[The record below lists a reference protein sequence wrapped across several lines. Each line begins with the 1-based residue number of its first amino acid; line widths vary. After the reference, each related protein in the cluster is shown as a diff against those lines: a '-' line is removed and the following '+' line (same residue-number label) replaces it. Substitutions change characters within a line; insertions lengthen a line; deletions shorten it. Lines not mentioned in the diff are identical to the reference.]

1 MLHVF
6 RAIFVLLCSI
16 FGWQIA
22 VEVYDAEWWRG
33 LLAGSGIGLCCILL
47 ELSFAR
53 RFISI
58 ISVLMF
64 GMVVGFIL
72 SHFMIA
78 AMDLIPALRLDP
90 TDAHGRLYRDF
101 GITFVFGFLSVL
113 AILHTKDDF
122 KFVIPFIELKKQ
134 GHAGRSLLLDTSV
147 IIDGRVA
154 DVVETGIVDGPLI
167 IPKFVLLELQA
178 VADSADKLKR
188 QRGRRGLDILN
199 RMRQNPRMRI
209 EIQDVTLPHIE
220 EVDAKL
226 VHLAKT
232 TDSRLATNDFNL
244 AKVAKVEGVE
254 VFNVNDLANAIKP
267 AVLQGDPLS
276 IMIIKPGE
284 NSGQGIGYLED
295 GTMVV
300 GEGCSD
306 YIGQQLDLTVTNVLQ
321 TSAGRLIFA
330 RPADQD

>member
-6 RAIFVLLCSI
+6 RAIFVLICAI
-16 FGWQIA
+16 FGWQIG
-22 VEVYDAEWWRG
+22 VTVYDIDWWQG
-33 LLAGSGIGLCCILL
+33 LLFGSLTGICCTVL

-58 ISVLMF
+58 ISILMF
-64 GMVVGFIL
+64 GVVVGFIV
-72 SHFMIA
+72 SHFVIA
-78 AMDLIPALRLDP
+78 AIDLIPALQPLNPESRIS
-90 TDAHGRLYRDF
+90 RDF
-101 GITFVFGFLSVL
+101 GITFVFSFLSIL

-122 KFVIPFIELKKQ
+122 KFVIPFIELKRQ
-134 GHAGRSLLLDTSV
+134 GHAGRPLLLDTSS
-147 IIDGRVA
+147 IIDGRIA
-154 DVVETGIVDGPLI
+154 DVVETGIIDGPLL
-167 IPKFVLLELQA
+167 IPQFVLQELQS
-178 VADSADKLKR
+178 VADSTDKMKR

-199 RMRQNPRMRI
+199 RMRQSSSIQI

-232 TDSRLATNDFNL
+232 TDVRLATNDFNL

-254 VFNVNDLANAIKP
+254 VFNVNDLANAVKP
-267 AVLQGDPLS
+267 ALLQGDPLL
-276 IMIIKPGE
+276 IRIIKPGE
-284 NSGQGIGYLED
+284 NPGQGIGYLDD

-300 GEGCSD
+300 GEGCSGH
-306 YIGQQLDLTVTNVLQ
+306 IGEELNLTVTNVLQ

-330 RPADQD
+330 RPAEG